1 MKSIT
6 IVGGGLVGSLL
17 AIFLA
22 KRGHKV
28 NVFERRADPR
38 TTNVYAGRSINL
50 VVSHRGWTALKA
62 AGVNETVERIVV
74 PVYAR
79 MMHDRD
85 GQLTRVPYSIENR
98 AIYSVSRGE
107 LNKVLLS
114 EAEKLP
120 NVHLHFHEQCVDV
133 DLDNARCTFK
143 NDITSAT
150 ASIKAD
156 VVFGADGAPSAVRQ
170 AMARGRFNFSQEF
183 IEHDYKEVA
192 FPANADG
199 TPKMDPQCLHIW
211 PRRYYMMMGL
221 ANQDG
226 GFTGTLFMP
235 HTASAVTP
243 QASSRNA
250 GAAKQ
255 PGPAYPGSHSGPGPA
270 VYPGFDTVRT
280 VAEVTAFFQTHFAD
294 AMPIVPDLV
303 DQYLRNPQS
312 NLAIIRCGPWT
323 HRDKVALIGDA
334 AHAIVP
340 FYGEGMNAGYEDCK
354 VLNDLLNEHG
364 DDNWAMVLDAYGKQ
378 RKPNGDAIADLSMR
392 NFVEMR
398 DLVADPRFILRK
410 KIEGRLQAK
419 HPDQWLPLYSQV
431 KFTDTPYVDALRE
444 GQRHDRIMEQVL
456 AMPGVEEKWESDPA
470 VQREVERKALELLT
484 GSK

>member
-1 MKSIT
+1 MKNIT

-22 KRGHKV
+22 KRGHTV
-28 NVFERRADPR
+28 NVYERRADPR
-38 TTNVYAGRSINL
+38 KTDTYAGRSINL
-50 VVSHRGWTALKA
+50 VVSHRGWTALRA
-62 AGVNETVERIVV
+62 AGVEEAVKEIVV

-85 GQLTRVPYSIENR
+85 GQLNRVPYSIENR

-107 LNKVLLS
+107 LNRRLLT

-120 NVHLHFHEQCVDV
+120 NVSLHFEQRCVDV
-133 DLDNARCTFK
+133 DLDNARCSFQRDGGEVK
-143 NDITSAT
+143 EIGAH
-150 ASIKAD
+150 
-156 VVFGADGAPSAVRQ
+156 VVFGSDGAFSAVRSK
-170 AMARGRFNFSQEF
+170 MMLGRFSYSQEY

-235 HTASAVTP
+235 HTASAD
-243 QASSRNA
+243 S
-250 GAAKQ
+250 
-255 PGPAYPGSHSGPGPA
+255 
-270 VYPGFDTVRT
+270 PGFDTVRT
-280 VAEVTAFFQTHFAD
+280 EAEVTAFFKAHFAD

-303 DQYLRNPQS
+303 EQYLRNPQS
-312 NLAIIRCGPWT
+312 NLVIVRCDPWT
-323 HRDKVALIGDA
+323 HKDKVALIGDA

-340 FYGEGMNAGYEDCK
+340 FYGEGMNSGYEDCK

-364 DDNWAMVLDAYGKQ
+364 DDNWATVLDAYGKQ

-398 DLVADPRFILRK
+398 DLVADPQFILRK

-431 KFTDTPYVDALRE
+431 KFTDTSYVDALRE
-444 GQRHDRIMEQVL
+444 GQRHDRIMEEVL
-456 AMPGVEEKWESDPA
+456 AMKDVEERWESE
-470 VQREVERKALELLT
+470 EVERKALGLLMA
-484 GSK
+484 

>member
-1 MKSIT
+1 MSNIT

-17 AIFLA
+17 AVFLA

-28 NVFERRADPR
+28 NVFERRSDPR
-38 TTNVYAGRSINL
+38 KTDVYAGRSINL
-50 VVSHRGWTALKA
+50 VVSHRGWTALRA
-62 AGVNETVERIVV
+62 AGVEDAVKAITV

-85 GQLTRVPYSIENR
+85 GKLNRVPYSIDNR

-107 LNKVLLS
+107 LNRRLLS

-120 NVHLHFHEQCVDV
+120 NVKLFFDHRCVDV
-133 DLDNARCTFK
+133 DLANATCDFEHGGLRVEE
-143 NDITSAT
+143 
-150 ASIKAD
+150 KAD
-156 VVFGADGAPSAVRQ
+156 VVFGSDGAFSAVRQ
-170 AMARGRFNFSQEF
+170 RMMQGRFTYSQEY

-199 TPKMDPQCLHIW
+199 TPPMDPHCLHIW
-211 PRRYYMMMGL
+211 PRRYFMMMGL

-235 HTASAVTP
+235 NTHTE
-243 QASSRNA
+243 NA
-250 GAAKQ
+250 
-255 PGPAYPGSHSGPGPA
+255 
-270 VYPGFDTVRT
+270 PGFDTVRT
-280 VAEVTAFFQTHFAD
+280 EEEVNRFFSEHFAD

-303 DQYLRNPQS
+303 QQYLRNPQS
-312 NLAIIRCGPWT
+312 SLVIIRCNPWQVNG
-323 HRDKVALIGDA
+323 KVALIGDA

-364 DDNWAMVLDAYGKQ
+364 DDNWPKVLARYAAK
-378 RKPNGDAIADLSMR
+378 RKPNGDAIADLSLR
-392 NFVEMR
+392 NFIEMR
-398 DLVADPRFILRK
+398 DLVADPKFLLRK
-410 KIEGRLQAK
+410 KIEGHLQAK

-431 KFTDTPYVDALRE
+431 KFSDIEYKDAWKE
-444 GQRHDRIMEQVL
+444 GLRHDRIMEEVL
-456 AMPGVEEKWESDPA
+456 AMPGIEQTWQSE
-470 VQREVERKALELLT
+470 EVEKRVMELVVAIR
-484 GSK
+484 S

>member
-1 MKSIT
+1 MKQIT

-22 KRGHKV
+22 KRGHTV
-28 NVFERRADPR
+28 NVYERRADPR
-38 TTNVYAGRSINL
+38 KTDTYAGRSINL
-50 VVSHRGWTALKA
+50 VVSHRGWTALRA
-62 AGVNETVERIVV
+62 AGVEEAVKEIVV
-74 PVYAR
+74 PVHAR

-85 GQLTRVPYSIENR
+85 GKLNRVPYSIENR
-98 AIYSVSRGE
+98 AIHSVSRGE
-107 LNKVLLS
+107 LNRRLLT

-120 NVHLHFHEQCVDV
+120 NVSLHFNQKCMDV
-133 DLDNARCTFK
+133 DLDNARCSFQRAGGEVK
-143 NDITSAT
+143 EIG
-150 ASIKAD
+150 AD
-156 VVFGADGAPSAVRQ
+156 VVFGSDGAFSAVR
-170 AMARGRFNFSQEF
+170 AKMMLGRFSYSQEY

-235 HTASAVTP
+235 HTASAD
-243 QASSRNA
+243 S
-250 GAAKQ
+250 
-255 PGPAYPGSHSGPGPA
+255 
-270 VYPGFDTVRT
+270 PGFDTVRT
-280 VAEVTAFFQTHFAD
+280 EAEVTTFFKTHFAD

-303 DQYLRNPQS
+303 EQYLRNPQS
-312 NLAIIRCGPWT
+312 NLVIVRCDPWT
-323 HRDKVALIGDA
+323 YKDKVALIGDA

-340 FYGEGMNAGYEDCK
+340 FYGEGMNSGYEDCK

-364 DDNWAMVLDAYGKQ
+364 DDNWGTVLDAYGKQ

-398 DLVADPRFILRK
+398 DLVADPQFILRK
-410 KIEGRLQAK
+410 KIEGHLQAK

-444 GQRHDRIMEQVL
+444 GQRHDRIMEEVL
-456 AMPGVEEKWESDPA
+456 AIPDIENKWDGVEVEKL
-470 VQREVERKALELLT
+470 ALGMLK
-484 GSK
+484 SV